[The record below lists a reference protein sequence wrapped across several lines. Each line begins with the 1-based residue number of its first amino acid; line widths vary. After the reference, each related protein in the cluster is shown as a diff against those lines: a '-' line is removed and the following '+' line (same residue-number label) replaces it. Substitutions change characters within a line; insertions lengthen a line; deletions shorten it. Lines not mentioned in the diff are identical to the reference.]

1 MGCRPATLFK
11 MISFTCNNP
20 RVLLRTSEHRIQEY
34 VAASVC

>member
-1 MGCRPATLFK
+1 MGCRPHYLK

-20 RVLLRTSEHRIQEY
+20 RVLLRTSEHRIEEY